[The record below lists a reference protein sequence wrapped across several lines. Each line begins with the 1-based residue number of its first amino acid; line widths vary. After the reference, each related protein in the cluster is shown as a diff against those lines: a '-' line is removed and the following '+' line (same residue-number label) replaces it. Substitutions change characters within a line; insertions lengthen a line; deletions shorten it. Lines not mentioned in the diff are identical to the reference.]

1 MTTREKNELKKLQ
14 RKKEVRRQYE
24 KIAIILG
31 VIIVIVFAGKMILG
45 KKKSVPTAGNVET
58 SQKQTIVKKTIVETT
73 VQEETTRAIDPNKPM
88 IALTFDDGPGQYTG
102 KLLDALEKYNAR
114 ASFFMCGYSLKRTD
128 IPVDKLL
135 KRMDALGCDLGNHT
149 MNHCALDKVSKSK
162 RKYEI
167 NGVNELVK
175 KAVGYNPKFLRPPYG
190 SGIRDADVQK
200 AAKMPIVCWSVDT
213 LDWKTKS
220 KKETVKSIMNSA
232 KDGQI
237 ILMHDIHSW
246 SVDAAIEAI
255 PKLQKKG
262 YQIVSVSEMAEAK
275 GVKLKSHILSLNKFN
290 NNVDINKA
298 EHKVLRF
305 IF

>member
-1 MTTREKNELKKLQ
+1 MQFYESEVNMTTGEKNELKKLQ

-24 KIAIILG
+24 KIAITVG
-31 VIIVIVFAGKMILG
+31 VIIVIIFAGKMIFG
-45 KKKSVPTAGNVET
+45 KKKSVPTAVNVET
-58 SQKQTIVKKTIVETT
+58 SQKQTQVETT

-190 SGIRDADVQK
+190 SGIRDAKVQK
-200 AAKMPIVCWSVDT
+200 AAKMPIICWSVDT

-220 KKETVKSIMNSA
+220 KKKTVEYIMNSA

-262 YQIVSVSEMAEAK
+262 YQIVYQK
-275 GVKLKSHILSLNKFN
+275 WQR
-290 NNVDINKA
+290 
-298 EHKVLRF
+298 LRV
-305 IF
+305 

>member
-14 RKKEVRRQYE
+14 RKKEVHRQYE

-262 YQIVSVSEMAEAK
+262 YQIVSVSEMLQNLGMQIAEQ
-275 GVKLKSHILSLNKFN
+275 
-290 NNVDINKA
+290 
-298 EHKVLRF
+298 LRTF
-305 IF
+305 

>member
-135 KRMDALGCDLGNHT
+135 KRMDALGVT
-149 MNHCALDKVSKSK
+149 W
-162 RKYEI
+162 EI
-167 NGVNELVK
+167 
-175 KAVGYNPKFLRPPYG
+175 
-190 SGIRDADVQK
+190 IQ
-200 AAKMPIVCWSVDT
+200 
-213 LDWKTKS
+213 
-220 KKETVKSIMNSA
+220 
-232 KDGQI
+232 
-237 ILMHDIHSW
+237 
-246 SVDAAIEAI
+246 
-255 PKLQKKG
+255 
-262 YQIVSVSEMAEAK
+262 
-275 GVKLKSHILSLNKFN
+275 
-290 NNVDINKA
+290 
-298 EHKVLRF
+298 
-305 IF
+305 

>member
-1 MTTREKNELKKLQ
+1 MQNLNISNIMQFYESEVNMTTGEKNELKKLQ

-24 KIAIILG
+24 KIAITVG
-31 VIIVIVFAGKMILG
+31 VIIVIIFAGKMIFG

-58 SQKQTIVKKTIVETT
+58 SQKQTQVETT

-114 ASFFMCGYSLKRTD
+114 ASFFMCGYSLKKTD
-128 IPVDKLL
+128 IPVDELL

-190 SGIRDADVQK
+190 SGIRDAKVQK

-220 KKETVKSIMNSA
+220 KKKTVKSIMDSA

-262 YQIVSVSEMAEAK
+262 YQIVSVSEMA
-275 GVKLKSHILSLNKFN
+275 
-290 NNVDINKA
+290 
-298 EHKVLRF
+298 
-305 IF
+305 

>member
-58 SQKQTIVKKTIVETT
+58 SQKQTIVKQTIVETT

-190 SGIRDADVQK
+190 
-200 AAKMPIVCWSVDT
+200 
-213 LDWKTKS
+213 
-220 KKETVKSIMNSA
+220 
-232 KDGQI
+232 
-237 ILMHDIHSW
+237 
-246 SVDAAIEAI
+246 
-255 PKLQKKG
+255 
-262 YQIVSVSEMAEAK
+262 
-275 GVKLKSHILSLNKFN
+275 
-290 NNVDINKA
+290 
-298 EHKVLRF
+298 
-305 IF
+305 